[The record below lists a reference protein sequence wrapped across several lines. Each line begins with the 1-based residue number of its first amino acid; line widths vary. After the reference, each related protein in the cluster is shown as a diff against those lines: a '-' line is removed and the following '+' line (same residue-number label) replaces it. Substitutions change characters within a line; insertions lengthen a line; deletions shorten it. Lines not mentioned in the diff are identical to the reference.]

1 MTEKIERLA
10 DLVRKAGTTSHPDA
24 GAAGRSAF
32 TQRVDEFLLWMR
44 KHAPAVHWLGAGSF
58 GLALYVYA
66 WIAGKTARLS
76 SVGERGWPD
85 VPARCV
91 LAIWHDSAPSMLAA
105 IAKAKPPVRLAIM
118 VSTEPRGDSLQVLCR
133 LLGLEVIRGD
143 WEHHGWQSVVRL
155 VRLAEEGACIVITPD
170 GGGPRRMARAG
181 ALVLSAAAGVPLVV
195 MGADCHPALREP
207 NKWDQPR
214 NPVLF
219 CRIAIAMEQPLRFG
233 DFEDAAAMEAAR
245 LQLERDLS
253 DAASKASQTL
263 ALS

>member
-10 DLVRKAGTTSHPDA
+10 DLVRKAGATTHPDA

-32 TQRVDEFLLWMR
+32 TQRIDAVLLWMR
-44 KHAPAVHWLGAGSF
+44 KYAPPVHWLGAGAS
-58 GLALYVYA
+58 GLTLYVYA

-76 SVGERGWPD
+76 SMGERAWPD
-85 VPARCV
+85 VPERCV
-91 LAIWHDSAPSMLAA
+91 LAIWHDSAPSLLAA
-105 IAKAKPPVRLAIM
+105 IAKAKPTVRLAIM

-133 LLGLEVIRGD
+133 LLGIEVIRGD

-155 VRLAEEGACIVITPD
+155 ARLAEEGACIMITPD

-181 ALVLSAAAGVPLVV
+181 ALVLAAAADVPLVV
-195 MGADCHPALREP
+195 MGADCQPALREP

-214 NPVLF
+214 NPVPF
-219 CRIAIAMEQPLRFG
+219 CQIAIAMEAAVRFG
-233 DFEDAAAMEAAR
+233 DFEDAAAMDAAR
-245 LQLERDLS
+245 VTLERSLNG
-253 DAASKASQTL
+253 AASKASRAL